1 MCYYKLICISL
12 YLSSQGKEFNGSSD
26 SAIRG
31 KSITP
36 KWINELGILFE
47 GDRLLWLIKEIVVS
61 Y

>member
-1 MCYYKLICISL
+1 MCYFKLIFISL
-12 YLSSQGKEFNGSSD
+12 YLSIQVKEFNGSSD

-47 GDRLLWLIKEIVVS
+47 GDRVLWLIEEIIPS
-61 Y
+61 G